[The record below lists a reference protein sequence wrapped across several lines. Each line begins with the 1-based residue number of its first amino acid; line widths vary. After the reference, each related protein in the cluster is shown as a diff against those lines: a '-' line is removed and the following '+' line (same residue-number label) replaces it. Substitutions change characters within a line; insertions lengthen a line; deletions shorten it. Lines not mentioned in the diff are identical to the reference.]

1 MNSKL
6 IKFIYVLWWVGA
18 LASAFLI
25 GAFTVWLWHVYPNII
40 QEFLKMAKYYT
51 PKLTEAQYLH
61 VLNAMTEQGRIE
73 YDEFEATG
81 LTKGMKLHERTEEAL
96 MKAQEKK

>member
-1 MNSKL
+1 INASYVVVFLLKPKNQLQLFYIKGVEIMNSKL

-40 QEFLKMAKYYT
+40 
-51 PKLTEAQYLH
+51 
-61 VLNAMTEQGRIE
+61 I
-73 YDEFEATG
+73 
-81 LTKGMKLHERTEEAL
+81 
-96 MKAQEKK
+96 